1 VRSAAAALA
10 LGLGLPSALTAC
22 GDNSSAGQR
31 DTARSTSTTTT
42 TTTTVAPSSSTTT
55 TTPGVVVPDVIGQK
69 IGSARSALHTAGFRT
84 VSLNAAC
91 NEGTPASQSVV
102 SSLALPGQPPD
113 RAVGAMALNPGTL
126 LPAGTA
132 IGITWSGCYGN
143 GSVVPLVVGVGF
155 PVARHALRLAGLTW
169 ACYSVGRGKTTT
181 TNEPPNLVL
190 SQQPSAG
197 AIVTPGT
204 TVTLTMRACPQ

>member
-1 VRSAAAALA
+1 LA
-10 LGLGLPSALTAC
+10 LGLGLPCALAAC
-22 GDNSSAGQR
+22 GDNSSPGQE

-42 TTTTVAPSSSTTT
+42 TTSVAPSSTTTT
-55 TTPGVVVPDVIGQK
+55 TTPGVVVPNVIGQK
-69 IGSARSALHTAGFRT
+69 IRSARSALRTAGFRT
-84 VSLNAAC
+84 VNLNAAC

-102 SSLALPGQPPD
+102 SSLALPGKPPD
-113 RAVGAMALNPGTL
+113 RAVGAVALNPGTH

-169 ACYSVGRGKTTT
+169 ACYSVGGATTT
-181 TNEPPNLVL
+181 ASTSKPPNLVL
-190 SQQPSAG
+190 SQHPSAG
-197 AIVTPGT
+197 AVVTPGT